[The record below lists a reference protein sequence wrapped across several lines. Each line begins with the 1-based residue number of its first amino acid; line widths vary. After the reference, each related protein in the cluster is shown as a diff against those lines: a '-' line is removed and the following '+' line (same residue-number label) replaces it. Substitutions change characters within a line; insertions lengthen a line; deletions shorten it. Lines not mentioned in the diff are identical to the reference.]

1 MSKEHVEKII
11 KQVSKIFIDAGVK
24 TVPSY
29 KEIREELEII
39 DEIYITND
47 LIERIEHCIAVHL
60 DTICPKYTHNGR
72 GHVQDMVII
81 WNNRRNRTHEYYVD
95 DN

>member
-1 MSKEHVEKII
+1 MSQGHTQNII
-11 KQVSKIFIDAGVK
+11 NQVSKIFIDAGVK

-47 LIERIEHCIAVHL
+47 LIERIEYCIADYL
-60 DTICPKYTHNGR
+60 DGICPKYTHNGR

-81 WNNRRNRTHEYYVD
+81 WNNRRYGTHEYYVD

>member
-1 MSKEHVEKII
+1 MSKGHAEKII
-11 KQVSKIFIDAGVK
+11 KQVSKIFVDADVK

-29 KEIREELEII
+29 KEIREELEIL

-47 LIERIEHCIAVHL
+47 LIERIEYCIAEYL
-60 DTICPKYTHNGR
+60 DSCYGKYDRNGR
-72 GHVQDMVII
+72 GHVMDMTII

-95 DN
+95 DG